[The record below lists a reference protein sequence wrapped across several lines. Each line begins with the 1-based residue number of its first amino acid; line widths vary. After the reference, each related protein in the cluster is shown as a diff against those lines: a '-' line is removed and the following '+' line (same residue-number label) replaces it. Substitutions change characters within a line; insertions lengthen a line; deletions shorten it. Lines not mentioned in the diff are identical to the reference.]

1 MTSSNVKLYKKLDK
15 VYVKNIVNVILIKY
29 QSLHFRLKM
38 AKNQCLIELQKL
50 KDSALTNLTLSS
62 SEVYDLAD
70 LINRRQP
77 RRVRVEWKQE
87 KKAEMREFLEGL
99 EEIFTKLA
107 VTCEGKNDEQVNKRQ

>member
-1 MTSSNVKLYKKLDK
+1 MFSFIKKLDK

-29 QSLHFRLKM
+29 PSLHFRLKM

-50 KDSALTNLTLSS
+50 KDSALTNGTLSS

-77 RRVRVEWKQE
+77 RRVSVEWKQE

-107 VTCEGKNDEQVNKRQ
+107 VTCEGKNDEEVNTFMEYVQ

>member
-1 MTSSNVKLYKKLDK
+1 
-15 VYVKNIVNVILIKY
+15 
-29 QSLHFRLKM
+29 M

-50 KDSALTNLTLSS
+50 KDSVLTNGTLSS
-62 SEVYDLAD
+62 IEAYDLAD

-77 RRVRVEWKQE
+77 RRVRAEWGQE

-107 VTCEGKNDEQVNKRQ
+107 VTCEGKNDEQVNKRQLELSQRTVLGLGLKRYSHLILLDY